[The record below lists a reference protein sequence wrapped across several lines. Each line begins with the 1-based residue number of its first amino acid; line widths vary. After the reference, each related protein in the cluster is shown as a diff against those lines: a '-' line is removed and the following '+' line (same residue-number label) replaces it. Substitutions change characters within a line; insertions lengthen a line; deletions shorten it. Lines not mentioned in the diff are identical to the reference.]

1 MGSSQKVAQERR
13 IRFSQGIHAGLN
25 QREALRQAGYKA
37 SDKSLDEMGP
47 RLMKH
52 PEVQAHLAKLRA
64 AGDAKAIADREELL
78 KGLTAD
84 WRRDLGPYM
93 RFTEEG
99 LYRGLDLKKLVA
111 DGKGH
116 WIEEL
121 IFEESKIL
129 EAAAGP
135 DAEPFQVPAQ
145 KVKVKFTSRHGAAD
159 RIAKLLGLNAPD
171 KHVVASDEAAL
182 RKMLAGLS
190 DEELAKLE
198 SKT

>member
-1 MGSSQKVAQERR
+1 MAKGQKIAEERR
-13 IRFSQGIHAGLN
+13 VKFSQGIHAGLK
-25 QREALRQAGYKA
+25 QTEAARQAGYQCTG
-37 SDKSLDEMGP
+37 KSLEQVAS

-190 DEELAKLE
+190 DEELAKLDNA
-198 SKT
+198 